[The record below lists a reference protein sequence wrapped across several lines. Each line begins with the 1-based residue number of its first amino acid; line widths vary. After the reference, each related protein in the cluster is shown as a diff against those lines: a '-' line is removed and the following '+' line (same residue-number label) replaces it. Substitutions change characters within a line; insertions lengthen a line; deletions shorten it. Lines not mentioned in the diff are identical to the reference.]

1 MKLNIRGDVVF
12 EYRTPPPKI
21 RKAVRRDVK
30 RLKRVHA
37 VTMGLLVA
45 CYIAAAVIAV
55 TLIGKDNAL
64 ESSLPLGIL
73 LVSFVPFL
81 AAKMIV
87 KQRLLSTTNIQQRVV
102 DGLFSDFYVTEYDY
116 SLQLVM
122 SNLHVLQYEEDEL
135 VEFFKRMNRTDYDHE
150 ISTYSRFDSPVSLRI
165 VRDTKLHVIGLA
177 RVVFGE
183 GPLIEERIA
192 EVETEVQ
199 HHLDEGIR
207 TQHEANI
214 TAFAELTHQSQ

>member
-37 VTMGLLVA
+37 VTMGLMVA
-45 CYIAAAVIAV
+45 WYIGAAVIA
-55 TLIGKDNAL
+55 TLLLGKDGVGTN
-64 ESSLPLGIL
+64 SVPLGIL
-73 LVSFVPFL
+73 FLSLIPFTV
-81 AAKMIV
+81 AKIIASN
-87 KQRLLSTTNIQQRVV
+87 RLLSTINIQQRVV

-122 SNLHVLQYEEDEL
+122 SNLHVLQYEEGEL

-150 ISTYSRFDSPVSLRI
+150 ISVYSRFDSPVSIRT
-165 VRDTKLHVIGLA
+165 VRDTKLHAIGIA
-177 RVVFGE
+177 RAVFGE

-192 EVETEVQ
+192 EVEAEVQ
-199 HHLDEGIR
+199 QYLNEGIR